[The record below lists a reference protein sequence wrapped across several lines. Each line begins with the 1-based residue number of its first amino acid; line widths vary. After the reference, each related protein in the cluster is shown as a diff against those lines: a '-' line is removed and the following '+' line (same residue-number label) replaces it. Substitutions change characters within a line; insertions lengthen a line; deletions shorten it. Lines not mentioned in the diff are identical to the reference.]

1 MDEFTAKQLIRLGEI
16 QTELSLLLH
25 SIENPGA
32 TTPVFKDEM
41 VRRIYSRMV
50 FMRVQIKELKSR
62 K

>member
-25 SIENPGA
+25 SIENPD
-32 TTPVFKDEM
+32 TTAPVFKDKM

-50 FMRVQIKELKSR
+50 FMRIQIKELKSR